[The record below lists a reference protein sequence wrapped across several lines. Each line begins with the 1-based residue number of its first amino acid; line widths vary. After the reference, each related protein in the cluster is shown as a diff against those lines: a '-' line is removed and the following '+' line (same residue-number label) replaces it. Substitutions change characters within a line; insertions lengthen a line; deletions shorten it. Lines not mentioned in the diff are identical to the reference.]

1 MGANRSNG
9 DRHATVEDIRLG
21 AGFTDDERGD
31 IVSRLSKLDRR
42 LKRFD
47 QDAVDLEISVKGR
60 DTNEQHVVLE
70 ARVAGYERFVAT
82 SDEPQM
88 RDALNDVRDEIW
100 RQIDD
105 AVNKRTSKARRGNG

>member
-1 MGANRSNG
+1 MGASRDDG
-9 DRHATVEDIRLG
+9 EQPATVDEIRLG
-21 AGFTDDERGD
+21 AGFSDEERED
-31 IVSRLSKLDRR
+31 VVSRLRKLDRR

-47 QDAVDLEISVKGR
+47 EDAVDLEVSVKGR

-82 SDEPQM
+82 STEPQM
-88 RDALNDVRDEIW
+88 RDALNEVRDEIW

-105 AVNKRTSKARRGNG
+105 AVNKRTSKARRG